1 MTKSGVEITFSADLT
16 SAALISLPALVE
28 CGYTENN
35 LSVILEKSD
44 EDELQPKEAEMR
56 HAYGSQAARRAKIAQ
71 ARNNLLRSSLRARHN
86 HVYWLD
92 SDLLNFPVDSFR
104 LLENSGFDVAVPLC
118 ANSDGHGVYDLN
130 TWRETDE
137 SKRNIKIMDE
147 SGREDEPIFEGYG
160 KQTFREGIGSIKDRA
175 GDSRVE
181 YGVEV
186 DGVGGTMIYS
196 AADVYRSGV
205 EFATEVFEHCLETEG
220 FAKIAKSKGWK
231 VGALPNLVISHA

>member
-1 MTKSGVEITFSADLT
+1 MVLIATVIFIILWSSLRVRLGWNMFHRLLTFAPLPLQTAWAGAAMRLRLKSFIAFSFLSVLCLYCLLTVNFIFPNESLFPSSVPPSTLILIPVINTNPRRQRRLQQNICDLVYPAKSGVEITFSADLT

-92 SDLLNFPVDSFR
+92 R
-104 LLENSGFDVAVPLC
+104 
-118 ANSDGHGVYDLN
+118 
-130 TWRETDE
+130 
-137 SKRNIKIMDE
+137 
-147 SGREDEPIFEGYG
+147 
-160 KQTFREGIGSIKDRA
+160 
-175 GDSRVE
+175 
-181 YGVEV
+181 
-186 DGVGGTMIYS
+186 
-196 AADVYRSGV
+196 
-205 EFATEVFEHCLETEG
+205 
-220 FAKIAKSKGWK
+220 
-231 VGALPNLVISHA
+231 